1 MPGGGRRRRYLPR
14 VSRPALYLVDGY
26 ALIYRSYF
34 AFVKN
39 PLRASTGEETGAAY
53 GMANFLV
60 RLLDEREPDY
70 LGVVLDSREPT
81 FRHRQ
86 FPDYKATREKMP
98 DDLGAQIPRV
108 LELFEAFRV
117 PVVEIPGQEAD
128 DVIGS
133 LARQAADRGFD
144 VYIVSGDKDFY
155 QLIDEHVMLYNP
167 GRGGQAAVDEEVV
180 DLVKAP
186 QKFGVGPDRVTDIL
200 GFMGDSSDN
209 IPGVPGVGLKTA
221 QKLVSEWGSMEDVYA
236 HLDRAATPKLREKLA
251 EHREA
256 ALLSKDLVTI
266 RTDLDV
272 ELDLEV
278 LAVREPDREKVT
290 ALFAELE
297 FVALLRRFGGRGA
310 VLEEEAMYRVVD
322 TPEGL
327 SDLVGRLE
335 EADRFAFDLE
345 TTSPDP
351 LRAEIVG
358 FAFATD
364 PGRAWYVP
372 VAHAEGPS
380 LPLAT
385 VRAALGPLL
394 EDPDRAKVGQDV
406 KYGLIVLRQVGID
419 VEGVAADVGLAGY
432 LLDPAR
438 RQYDLDLLALEL
450 FGHRMIAL
458 DELTRP
464 DGGKKRLPF
473 AEVPIEAA
481 ARYACEI
488 ADVTLRLADRFLM
501 ELEEKDLMDLY
512 HQVELPLVPVLAD
525 LERQGVAL
533 DVDFFRQM
541 GERLEGELATLE
553 RECTILAG
561 GEFNL
566 NSPSQLAEVLFERL
580 KLPAVKRTKTGYSTD
595 AEVLE
600 TLAAEHELPRK
611 LLEYR
616 ELAKL
621 KSTYVDALPAAIN
634 PLTGRLHS
642 SFNQTVASS
651 GRLSSS
657 EPNLQN
663 VPIRTPL
670 GREIRK
676 GFVPSEEGWTLLV
689 SDYSQIELR
698 ILAHLSGDPNL
709 LEAFRTGQDVHT
721 QTAALVF
728 GIDPADVDLGLRA
741 RAKMVNFGVAYG
753 MGGFGLARRLGIPRV
768 EAEAFIKGYFER
780 FQAVKRFQEEAVEHA
795 REKGYVTT
803 LLGRRRYLPEI
814 HSKNW
819 NIRSFAERV
828 AINSPIQGTA
838 ADLIKVAMIRIHGR
852 LADDGIPARMLLT
865 VHDELVFEV
874 REDATAELGSLVRR
888 EMEGAIELEVP
899 VVVEIGVGKTWYDA
913 K

>member
-1 MPGGGRRRRYLPR
+1 M
-14 VSRPALYLVDGY
+14 SRPAFYLIDGY

-34 AFVKN
+34 AFAKN
-39 PLRASTGEETGAAY
+39 PLRASSGEETGAAY

-60 RLLDEREPDY
+60 RLLDEREPAY
-70 LGVVLDSREPT
+70 LGVVLDSRERT

-98 DDLGAQIPRV
+98 DDLKAQIPRV
-108 LELFEAFRV
+108 QQVFEAFRV
-117 PVVEIPGQEAD
+117 PVIEIPGQEAD

-133 LARQAADRGFD
+133 LARKGADGGLD

-167 GRGGQAAVDEEVV
+167 GRGGLAAVDEEVV
-180 DLVKAP
+180 DLAKAP
-186 QKFGVGPDRVTDIL
+186 EKFGVGPDRVIDIL

-221 QKLVSEWGSMEDVYA
+221 QRLVTGWGSMEDVYE
-236 HLDRAATPKLREKLA
+236 HLDEAATPKLREKLV

-272 ELDLEV
+272 KLDLDS
-278 LAVREPDREKVT
+278 LTVREPDRDKAT

-297 FVALLRRFGGRGA
+297 FVALLKRFGGREA
-310 VLEEEAMYRVVD
+310 SLVEEAMYRVVD
-322 TPEGL
+322 TPEALG
-327 SDLVGRLE
+327 DLVERLE
-335 EADRFAFDLE
+335 AADRFAFDVE
-345 TTSPDP
+345 TTSLDP
-351 LRAEIVG
+351 LSAEIVG
-358 FAFATD
+358 LAFATD

-372 VAHAEGPS
+372 VGHAEGRN
-380 LPLAT
+380 LPLGT
-385 VRAALGPLL
+385 VLEGMKPLL
-394 EDPDRAKVGQDV
+394 ENAHRPKVGQNV
-406 KYGLIVLRQVGID
+406 KYDTIVLSEVG
-419 VEGVAADVGLAGY
+419 VEVKGIVADAGLAAY

-438 RQYDLDLLALEL
+438 RQYNLDLLALEL
-450 FGHRMIAL
+450 LGHKMIAY
-458 DELTRP
+458 DDVTKP
-464 DGGKKRLPF
+464 DGRKDPLPF
-473 AEVPIEAA
+473 AEVPIEDAS
-481 ARYACEI
+481 RYACEDV
-488 ADVTLRLADRFLM
+488 DVTLRLADRFLG
-501 ELEEKDLMDLY
+501 ELEERDLTDLY
-512 HQVELPLVPVLAD
+512 REVELPLVPVLAA
-525 LERQGVAL
+525 LERRGVAL
-533 DVDFFRQM
+533 DVDFFHQM
-541 GERLEGELATLE
+541 AGRLEGELATLE

-566 NSPSQLAEVLFERL
+566 NSPHQLAEVLFERL
-580 KLPAVKRTKTGYSTD
+580 HLPVVKRTKTGYSTD

-600 TLAAEHELPRK
+600 TLATEHELPRK
-611 LLEYR
+611 ILEYR

-634 PLTGRLHS
+634 PVTGRLHS
-642 SFNQTVASS
+642 SFNQTVAAS

-663 VPIRTPL
+663 IPIRTPL
-670 GREIRK
+670 GREIRR
-676 GFVPSEEGWTLLV
+676 GFVPSEPGWTLLV

-698 ILAHLSGDPNL
+698 ILAHLSKDPNL
-709 LEAFRTGQDVHT
+709 VDAFRSGHDVHT

-728 GIDPADVDLGLRA
+728 GIDPGDVDIGLRA

-753 MGGFGLARRLGIPRV
+753 MGAFGLARRLGIPRE

-780 FQAVKRFQEEAVEHA
+780 FQAVRRFQEEAIGQA
-795 REKGYVTT
+795 RELGYVTT

-814 HSKNW
+814 RSKSW

-838 ADLIKVAMIRIHGR
+838 ADLIKIAMIRVHER
-852 LADDGIPARMLLT
+852 LAEDGIPARMLLT

-874 REDATAELGSLVRR
+874 EEGSVDPLAELVRG
-888 EMEGAIELEVP
+888 EMESAIELDVP
-899 VVVEIGVGKTWYDA
+899 VEVGIGVGPTWYDA

>member
-1 MPGGGRRRRYLPR
+1 M
-14 VSRPALYLVDGY
+14 SRPALYLIDGY

-34 AFVKN
+34 AFAKN

-60 RLLDEREPDY
+60 RLLDERGPDY

-98 DDLGAQIPRV
+98 DDLRAQIPRV

-133 LARQAADRGFD
+133 LAREGADRGLD

-167 GRGGQAAVDEEVV
+167 GRGGLAAVDEEVV

-186 QKFGVGPDRVTDIL
+186 EKFGVGPDRVTDIL

-278 LAVREPDREKVT
+278 LAVREPDREKAT

-297 FVALLRRFGGRGA
+297 FVALLKRFGGREA
-310 VLEEEAMYRVVD
+310 SLDEEAMYRVVD
-322 TPEGL
+322 APEAL
-327 SDLVGRLE
+327 ADLVERLE
-335 EADRFAFDLE
+335 QADRFAFDLE
-345 TTSPDP
+345 TSSLDP
-351 LRAEIVG
+351 LAAEIIG
-358 FAFATD
+358 LAFATD

-372 VAHAEGPS
+372 VGHAEGRN
-380 LPLAT
+380 LPLETAL
-385 VRAALGPLL
+385 AALGPLL
-394 EDPDRAKVGQDV
+394 QDPDRPKLGQNV
-406 KYGLIVLRQVGID
+406 KYDLIVLGRAGVEVDGI
-419 VEGVAADVGLAGY
+419 VADAGLAAY

-438 RQYDLDLLALEL
+438 RQYNLDLLALEL
-450 FGHRMIAL
+450 LGHKMIAY
-458 DELTRP
+458 DDVTKP
-464 DGGKKRLPF
+464 DGRKAPLPF
-473 AEVPIEAA
+473 AEVPIEVAS
-481 ARYACEI
+481 RYACED
-488 ADVTLRLADRFLM
+488 ADVTLRLAERFLG
-501 ELEEKDLMDLY
+501 ELEERNLTELY
-512 HQVELPLVPVLAD
+512 REVELPLVPVLAA
-525 LERQGVAL
+525 LERRGMAL
-533 DVDFFRQM
+533 DVEVFRQM
-541 GERLEGELATLE
+541 AGRLEGELATLE

-566 NSPSQLAEVLFERL
+566 NSPHQLAEVLFERL
-580 KLPAVKRTKTGYSTD
+580 KLPVVKRTKTGYSTD

-600 TLAAEHELPRK
+600 VLAAEHELPRK

-621 KSTYVDALPAAIN
+621 KSTYVDALPVAIN
-634 PLTGRLHS
+634 PKTGRLHS
-642 SFNQTVASS
+642 SFNQTVAAS

-663 VPIRTPL
+663 IPIRTPL
-670 GREIRK
+670 GREIRR
-676 GFVPSEEGWTLLV
+676 GFVPSEKGWVLLV

-698 ILAHLSGDPNL
+698 ILAHLSKDPNL
-709 LEAFRTGQDVHT
+709 VEAFRSGQDVHT

-728 GIDPADVDLGLRA
+728 GIDPGDVDLGLRA

-753 MGGFGLARRLGIPRV
+753 MGAFGLARRLGIPRE
-768 EAEAFIKGYFER
+768 EAEAFIEGYFER
-780 FQAVKRFQEEAVEHA
+780 FQAVKRFQEHSIAQA
-795 REKGYVTT
+795 RELGYVTT

-814 HSKNW
+814 RSKNW

-838 ADLIKVAMIRIHGR
+838 ADLIKIAMIRVHER
-852 LADDGIPARMLLT
+852 LAEDGIPARMLLT

-874 REDATAELGSLVRR
+874 EEGAVKSLADLVRG
-888 EMEGAIELEVP
+888 EMEGAIVLDVP
-899 VVVEIGVGKTWYDA
+899 VEVGIGVGPTWYDA

>member
-1 MPGGGRRRRYLPR
+1 M
-14 VSRPALYLVDGY
+14 SRPALYLIDGY

-34 AFVKN
+34 AFAKN
-39 PLRASTGEETGAAY
+39 PLRASSGEETGAAY
-53 GMANFLV
+53 GMASFLV

-98 DDLGAQIPRV
+98 DDLKAQIPRV
-108 LELFEAFRV
+108 QQLFEAFRV

-128 DVIGS
+128 DVIGT
-133 LARQAADRGFD
+133 LARKGADSGLD

-155 QLIDEHVMLYNP
+155 QLIEEHVKLLNP
-167 GRGGQAAVDEEVV
+167 GRGGLAAVDEEVV
-180 DLVKAP
+180 DLAKAP
-186 QKFGVGPDRVTDIL
+186 AKFGVGPDRVIDIL

-221 QKLVSEWGSMEDVYA
+221 QRLVTGWGSMEDVYD
-236 HLDRAATPKLREKLA
+236 HLDEAATPKLRDKLV

-272 ELDLEV
+272 ELDLEA
-278 LAVREPDREKVT
+278 LAVREPDREKAT
-290 ALFAELE
+290 AFFAELE
-297 FVALLRRFGGRGA
+297 FVALLKRFGGREA
-310 VLEEEAMYRVVD
+310 SLDEEAHYRVVD
-322 TPEGL
+322 TLEAL
-327 SDLVGRLE
+327 ADLVKRLE
-335 EADRFAFDLE
+335 DADRFAFDLE
-345 TTSPDP
+345 TTSLDP
-351 LRAEIVG
+351 ISAQIVG
-358 FAFATD
+358 LAFATN

-372 VAHAEGPS
+372 VGHAEGPN
-380 LPLAT
+380 LPLGTAL
-385 VRAALGPLL
+385 AALKRLL
-394 EDPDRAKVGQDV
+394 EDPERPKLGENV
-406 KYGLIVLRQVGID
+406 KYDTIVLSEAGVEVQGI
-419 VEGVAADVGLAGY
+419 VADVGLAAY

-438 RQYDLDLLALEL
+438 RQYNLDLLALEL
-450 FGHRMIAL
+450 LGHKMITYDDA
-458 DELTRP
+458 TKP
-464 DGGKKRLPF
+464 DGRKDRLPF
-473 AEVPIEAA
+473 AEVPIEDA
-481 ARYACEI
+481 ARYACED
-488 ADVTLRLADRFLM
+488 ADVALRLAERFLG
-501 ELEEKDLMDLY
+501 ELEERDLMDLY
-512 HQVELPLVPVLAD
+512 HQVELPLVPVLAA
-525 LERQGVAL
+525 LERRGVAL
-533 DVDFFRQM
+533 DVEFFRHM
-541 GERLEGELATLE
+541 ARRLEGELATLE

-566 NSPSQLAEVLFERL
+566 NSPHQLAEVLFERL
-580 KLPAVKRTKTGYSTD
+580 KLPVVKRTKTGYSTD

-642 SFNQTVASS
+642 SFNQTVAAS

-663 VPIRTPL
+663 IPIRTPL
-670 GREIRK
+670 GREIRR
-676 GFVPSEEGWTLLV
+676 GFVPSEPGWTLLV

-698 ILAHLSGDPNL
+698 ILAHLSQDPSL
-709 LEAFRTGQDVHT
+709 VEAFRSGQDVHT

-728 GIDPADVDLGLRA
+728 GIDPAQVDIGLRA

-753 MGGFGLARRLGIPRV
+753 MGAFGLARRLGIPRE

-780 FQAVKRFQEEAVEHA
+780 FQAVKLFQEQAIAQA
-795 REKGYVTT
+795 RELGYVTT

-814 HSKNW
+814 SSKNW

-838 ADLIKVAMIRIHGR
+838 ADLIKIAMIRVHGR
-852 LADDGIPARMLLT
+852 LAEDGIPARMLLT

-874 REDATAELGSLVRR
+874 EEGAVEPLAEMVRG
-888 EMEGAIELEVP
+888 EMEGAIELDVP
-899 VVVEIGVGKTWYDA
+899 VEVGIGVGRTWYDA